1 MIRKSR
7 PYYKIV
13 YDFQGLKRYEDV
25 KLQTYDRNEAMEYF
39 LDLFKKKQEGSL
51 ILEFD
56 CRIELR
62 VEINI
67 MICSG
72 ISLTQYKEDDNLN
85 EILDKMEKRVTT
97 SYESLIYKVK
107 VTTDSRAVQY
117 YKSIIETE
125 VKEEALEKFLYF
137 IRQKQIDQ
145 EIEGITDVMLEV
157 SISPFDARCL
167 YLSNIKK
174 EKPILKILDNIYIF
188 SKLTKIEKML
198 IDNFK

>member
-51 ILEFD
+51 ILEVD

-85 EILDKMEKRVTT
+85 EIIDKMEKRVTT

-198 IDNFK
+198 INNFK